1 MKKKLIFLF
10 QIIFIYILFL
20 SISFADLQK
29 NLINKIT
36 ATKTLSFN
44 FKQNIAEKVEFG
56 NCYIKYPL
64 LMKCIYQNLKQKS
77 VISNGKTV
85 AIIKKKYKKI
95 YYYPIRTTPLFIIL
109 KKKLIF
115 LFQII
120 FIYILFLSISFA
132 DLQKNLINKI
142 TATKTLSFNF
152 KQNIAEKVEF
162 GNCYIKYPL
171 LMKCIYQN
179 LKQKSV
185 ISNGKTVAIIKKK
198 YKKIYYYPIRTT
210 PLFII
215 LKKEKILHLIRN
227 NKPTKIDSSIIEF
240 ELNEKKSNKLKI
252 LFDKNSLEF
261 KGWKTKDAYSN
272 DVTFIIYDLKTNEI
286 IEDEFFKIPKEEDL

>member
-1 MKKKLIFLF
+1 M
-10 QIIFIYILFL
+10 
-20 SISFADLQK
+20 
-29 NLINKIT
+29 
-36 ATKTLSFN
+36 
-44 FKQNIAEKVEFG
+44 
-56 NCYIKYPL
+56 
-64 LMKCIYQNLKQKS
+64 
-77 VISNGKTV
+77 
-85 AIIKKKYKKI
+85 
-95 YYYPIRTTPLFIIL
+95 

-227 NKPTKIDSSIIEF
+227 NKPSKIDSNIIEF
-240 ELNEKKSNKLKI
+240 ELNEKRSDKLKI
-252 LFDKNSLEF
+252 FFDKKSLEF

-272 DVTFIIYDLKTNEI
+272 DVNFIIYDLKINKI
-286 IEDEFFKIPKEEDL
+286 IEDEFFKIPREEDL